1 MSRTLIVDDEPAVLD
16 IIERVLLKEGHEVT
30 RAQDVREAFHAMDT
44 SLFDFAFV
52 DYGIPPPNGLEVL
65 QRLRNLQP
73 QCLRVLVS
81 GSLNLP
87 VALDAVNRGEVVRVL
102 EKPFGPSELLDVVR
116 GADASRKLLEEQW
129 RVSLEGSTK
138 QQREWLTECLGKN
151 LLKLAIQPI
160 VRAEGASR
168 VGFEALLR
176 SAHPKLSEP
185 LPLLQVAESNKML
198 PLVTSVVMGHCAALL
213 ASLPKEYRLFINLHP
228 SDLSDPAAL
237 EDCMEPL
244 QPWAS
249 RIVCEIT
256 ERSSV
261 LALDSWQDSIALLK
275 KKGYDIAV
283 DDVGA
288 GYNSLT
294 VLAELQPRFIKA
306 DMSMVRHV
314 DSDMRKRRLIE
325 LLCRFAAATGAEV
338 IAEGVETQAEADELR
353 ACGADMLQGYLFGRP
368 APPSEVL

>member
-1 MSRTLIVDDEPAVLD
+1 
-16 IIERVLLKEGHEVT
+16 
-30 RAQDVREAFHAMDT
+30 
-44 SLFDFAFV
+44 
-52 DYGIPPPNGLEVL
+52 
-65 QRLRNLQP
+65 
-73 QCLRVLVS
+73 
-81 GSLNLP
+81 
-87 VALDAVNRGEVVRVL
+87 
-102 EKPFGPSELLDVVR
+102 
-116 GADASRKLLEEQW
+116 LEEQW
-129 RVSLEGSTK
+129 RASLEENTR

-151 LLKLAIQPI
+151 LLRLAIQPI

-168 VGFEALLR
+168 VGVEALLR

-185 LPLLQVAESNKML
+185 MQLLQVAESNKML
-198 PLVTSVVMGHCAALL
+198 PSVTSVVMKHCAALL
-213 ASLPKEYRLFINLHP
+213 ARLPKEHRLFINLHP
-228 SDLSDPAAL
+228 SDLSDPSAL
-237 EDCMEPL
+237 EGYTEPL

-249 RIVCEIT
+249 QIVFEIT

-261 LALDSWQDSIALLK
+261 LDLDFWQDSIALLK

-325 LLCRFAAATGAEV
+325 LLCRFATATGSEL

-353 ACGADMLQGYLFGRP
+353 ACGVDMLQGYLFGRP
-368 APPSEVL
+368 ALPSEVL

>member
-1 MSRTLIVDDEPAVLD
+1 M
-16 IIERVLLKEGHEVT
+16 
-30 RAQDVREAFHAMDT
+30 
-44 SLFDFAFV
+44 
-52 DYGIPPPNGLEVL
+52 
-65 QRLRNLQP
+65 
-73 QCLRVLVS
+73 
-81 GSLNLP
+81 P
-87 VALDAVNRGEVVRVL
+87 VALDAVNTGEVVRVL
-102 EKPFGPSELLDVVR
+102 QKPFGPSELLEVVR
-116 GADASRKLLEEQW
+116 GAGASRKRLEEQW
-129 RVSLEGSTK
+129 LASLEENTK

-160 VRAEGASR
+160 VRAEDASR

-185 LPLLQVAESNKML
+185 LPLLQVAESNNML
-198 PLVTSVVMGHCAALL
+198 PSVTSVVMEHCKALL
-213 ASLPKEYRLFINLHP
+213 ATSLPKEYRLFINLHP
-228 SDLSDPAAL
+228 SDLGDPAAL
-237 EDCMEPL
+237 EGCMEPL

-249 RIVCEIT
+249 QVVCEIT
-256 ERSSV
+256 ERRSV
-261 LALDSWQDSIALLK
+261 LDIDSWQDSIALLK

-325 LLCRFAAATGAEV
+325 LLCRFASATGAEL

-368 APPSEVL
+368 ASPSEEL

>member
-1 MSRTLIVDDEPAVLD
+1 MSRILIVDDEPAILN

-30 RAQDVREAFHAMDT
+30 RAQNGREAFHAVDT
-44 SLFDFAFV
+44 SLFDFAIV
-52 DYGIPPPNGLEVL
+52 DYDIPPPNGLEVL

-73 QCLRVLVS
+73 QCLRLLVS
-81 GSLNLP
+81 GALNLP

-102 EKPFGPSELLDVVR
+102 KKPFGPSELLEVIR
-116 GADASRKLLEEQW
+116 GAGASRMRLEEQW
-129 RVSLEGSTK
+129 RVSLGENAR
-138 QQREWLTECLGKN
+138 QQREWLAECLGGN

-160 VRAEGASR
+160 VKAEGASR

-185 LPLLQVAESNKML
+185 LPLLKVAEANKML
-198 PLVTSVVMGHCAALL
+198 PSVTSLVMKQSEALL
-213 ASLPKEYRLFINLHP
+213 ASLPKEHRLFINLHP
-228 SDLSDPAAL
+228 SELSDSSTL
-237 EDCMEPL
+237 ESCMKPL

-249 RIVCEIT
+249 RVVFEIT

-261 LALDSWQDSIALLK
+261 LALDFWQDSIALLK
-275 KKGYDIAV
+275 KKGFDIAV

-294 VLAELQPRFIKA
+294 VLAELQPRYIKA
-306 DMSMVRHV
+306 DMSMVRNV
-314 DSDMRKRRLIE
+314 DSDVRKRRLIE
-325 LLCRFAAATGAEV
+325 LLCRFAAATGAEL

-353 ACGADMLQGYLFGRP
+353 SCGADMLQGYLFGHP